1 MNRQMTYS
9 EDRLTRIISGPN
21 GTWFYQK
28 KVTEQGTREVDCWV
42 TEIVYTNMIEAKGA
56 LQQVVTVNTFTITAD
71 NS

>member
-28 KVTEQGTREVDCWV
+28 KVAEQGTREVDCWV

-56 LQQVVTVNTFTITAD
+56 LQ
-71 NS
+71 